1 MRLRTAI
8 ATGGSMS
15 ILLLCACGGGGSSAG
30 TGGTG
35 GAGGSAGTGGTGGSA
50 GTGGAAGTGGTAGS
64 GGTGGDA
71 GLCETLPAVVDHD
84 LGVGPGCVSMNRT
97 RVENGA
103 TLTVAPGTEVRV
115 AASGYML
122 VDDNGTLEATGTAAQ
137 PIVFTSGSGSPAAGD
152 WQCIRFGSGSSSSQ
166 IRHATL
172 EYGGAPCDA
181 NGAKKEAIV
190 VIGSGIKQ
198 LADAKISHSA
208 NHGIEIEHNA
218 NPRGLENLTFADNA
232 KPSILTSMSE
242 VLTLGQ
248 GHDFRSAGDRIEVD
262 TTFALQRSGH
272 WLPQPVA
279 FRMVG
284 GPQISGLAEVTMDA
298 GLKLEMTGKT
308 FTVFN
313 SNLVIEGT
321 AADPVVFTSG
331 ASNPAAGDWG
341 CLSFENTTGTPNI
354 DHAAFEYAGS
364 GDGCTGANYHTALNV
379 PASANITDTTFDQ
392 IAGYAIKS
400 SAACPSKKSQWCA
413 NTFRDVADA
422 EVSCN
427 LDQDL
432 GCP

>member
-1 MRLRTAI
+1 M
-8 ATGGSMS
+8 
-15 ILLLCACGGGGSSAG
+15 
-30 TGGTG
+30 
-35 GAGGSAGTGGTGGSA
+35 
-50 GTGGAAGTGGTAGS
+50 
-64 GGTGGDA
+64 
-71 GLCETLPAVVDHD
+71 
-84 LGVGPGCVSMNRT
+84 
-97 RVENGA
+97 ENGA

-115 AASGYML
+115 AAAGYLL
-122 VDDNGTLEATGTAAQ
+122 VDDNGTLEATGTPAQ
-137 PIVFTSGSGSPAAGD
+137 PIVFTSASQSPAPGD
-152 WQCIRFGSGSSSSQ
+152 WQCIRFGSGSSASQ

-190 VIGSGIKQ
+190 VIASGIKQ
-198 LADAKISHSA
+198 LADATISESS

-218 NPRGLENLTFADNA
+218 NPRGLENLAFGRNG
-232 KPSILTSMSE
+232 KSSILTSMSE

-248 GHDFRSAGDRIEVD
+248 GYTFQEADDRINVD
-262 TTFALQRSGH
+262 TTFALQRSGR
-272 WLPQPVA
+272 WLVQPVP

-298 GLKLEMTGKT
+298 GLRLEMTGKT

-341 CLSFENTTGTPNI
+341 CVSFENTTGTPNI
-354 DHAAFEYAGS
+354 DHAVFEYAGS

-379 PASANITDTTFDQ
+379 PVSANVTNTEFSE
-392 IAGYAIKS
+392 IAGYAIRS
-400 SAACPSKKSQWCA
+400 SAACTSKKPQWCS
-413 NTFRDVADA
+413 NTFRNVADA

-427 LDQDL
+427 LDQDK